1 MALILLVPIL
11 FPFVIALIA
20 KRNASRTWV
29 IPALVLE
36 LLLVIGCAF
45 TRGSVVIP
53 CIYGTQIVLVNDGL
67 GILFSVL
74 FTAMFLLAGIF
85 GFEYLHEKINTYH
98 VFYLSTLG
106 AMVGLCYAGN
116 LLTYYMF
123 YETMTLCS
131 FPLILHEGTERS
143 RSAAMKYLGYS
154 LFGAA
159 LALFGF
165 FVVYSQTGGATFVPG
180 GYADGNVSGLMLA
193 AALCMIIGFG
203 GKAGMIPLQ
212 DWLPTAHPEAP
223 APASAVLSG
232 VITKSGVL
240 GIIRVVYY
248 LFGVNALAGT
258 YVQNTV
264 LILALTTIFCGSM
277 LAYKEKVLKKRLA
290 YSTVSQVSYVIFGLM
305 LFNSL
310 GFTGA
315 LMQAVFHAVS
325 KVCLFLA
332 AGAIICKTGKTRVDQ
347 MVGIGK
353 VMPLTLFCFAC
364 AGLSL
369 VGIPPFSGFVSKW
382 YLAEG
387 SLTAFP
393 AAGWIGA
400 AVLLISALLTAGYLL
415 GPVSKGLFPE
425 RLVYQAS
432 AGDPCLCHTAVR
444 CVPGADPSAR
454 SRRFCRLAVREGGF

>member
-180 GYADGNVSGLMLA
+180 GY
-193 AALCMIIGFG
+193 
-203 GKAGMIPLQ
+203 
-212 DWLPTAHPEAP
+212 WLPTAHPEAP

-387 SLTAFP
+387 SLSAFP

-400 AVLLISALLTAGYLL
+400 AVLLISAMLTAGYLL
-415 GPVSKGLFPE
+415 GPVSKGFFHEPDPE
-425 RLVYQAS
+425 TES
-432 AGDPCLCHTAVR
+432 VR
-444 CVPGADPSAR
+444 CGWYIKLPLVILAFATLLFGVFPGQIHQLVAGVFAG
-454 SRRFCRLAVREGGF
+454 LL